1 MFKRFLLFI
10 ICVFALTFAGCGE
23 SYAAPVSKDKL
34 QKVEQHQPHQ
44 QAVLTDSYSLY
55 RICNARPQRVIPCWA
70 SPTSSPSKLPSKNTL
85 YHFIL
90 TTYRGHER
98 QETAPFHFDVAS
110 KYYTIC
116 LRHLLCWHLPTNKN
130 HKFIYILGKQNH
142 TSNLTSPKRD

>member
-55 RICNARPQRVIPCWA
+55 RICNA
-70 SPTSSPSKLPSKNTL
+70 
-85 YHFIL
+85 
-90 TTYRGHER
+90 
-98 QETAPFHFDVAS
+98 
-110 KYYTIC
+110 
-116 LRHLLCWHLPTNKN
+116 
-130 HKFIYILGKQNH
+130 
-142 TSNLTSPKRD
+142 